1 MYLILYLRT
10 TWTESFKNWVEKRPH
25 RIHFNWANL
34 QTNRSGL
41 ARRGPEDW
49 LDLTLSSVG
58 SVGLGDTGLVWELA
72 MQIPLLS
79 LKTEANKTGVKA
91 FLFREGKM
99 GCMLNQFCTICADDA
114 SATQVPMPLGSQRG
128 IWQDREVERRKQY
141 WWAGGRRG
149 GCL

>member
-1 MYLILYLRT
+1 M
-10 TWTESFKNWVEKRPH
+10 
-25 RIHFNWANL
+25 
-34 QTNRSGL
+34 

-72 MQIPLLS
+72 MQIPFLS

-91 FLFREGKM
+91 FLFREGTM

-114 SATQVPMPLGSQRG
+114 SATQVPNYVSGKPAWNL
-128 IWQDREVERRKQY
+128 
-141 WWAGGRRG
+141 AG
-149 GCL
+149 

>member
-1 MYLILYLRT
+1 M
-10 TWTESFKNWVEKRPH
+10 
-25 RIHFNWANL
+25 

-49 LDLTLSSVG
+49 LDLTLSSVA

-79 LKTEANKTGVKA
+79 LKTEADKTGVKA
-91 FLFREGKM
+91 FLVREGTM

-114 SATQVPMPLGSQRG
+114 SAIQVHMSLGSQCG
-128 IWQDREVERRKQY
+128 IWQDREVERRKQH
-141 WWAGGRRG
+141 
-149 GCL
+149 